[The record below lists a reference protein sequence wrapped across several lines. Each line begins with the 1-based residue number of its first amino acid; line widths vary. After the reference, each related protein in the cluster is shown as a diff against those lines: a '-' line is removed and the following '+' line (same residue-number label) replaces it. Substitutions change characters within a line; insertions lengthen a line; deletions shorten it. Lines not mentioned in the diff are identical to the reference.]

1 MGGRTLPHLTF
12 VRLTAE
18 GFGVAWWH
26 GLQVRAALGVAG
38 RTHFL
43 VGLAGVGGAEYL
55 FCWPMAAVCL
65 CLTWTLPCALPI
77 GGRVVSTGGGPWGL
91 QVLTPPL
98 RIPWASVGPVRPVP
112 GGAAS
117 TTWLSRVHPL
127 QVVGRGSRWL
137 LPPSPRV
144 KGPSHVQPQILSEG
158 YLHAP
163 GWPPLGAFCP
173 QGLRR
178 ETELQPGTPGL
189 AVCPRALGLQSV
201 LSVNWGTAT
210 ACAPPVRLGARSG
223 GLCRQG
229 SEDHSHLGHSL
240 VYLQRRQAR

>member
-1 MGGRTLPHLTF
+1 MAGCTLPHLTF

-38 RTHFL
+38 RTRFL

-65 CLTWTLPCALPI
+65 CLTWTLPCASPI
-77 GGRVVSTGGGPWGL
+77 AGRGVSTAGGGGPG
-91 QVLTPPL
+91 
-98 RIPWASVGPVRPVP
+98 ASRSSRLPSAFPGPCGTREAGPRR
-112 GGAAS
+112 GHQHHLARS
-117 TTWLSRVHPL
+117 MRPL
-127 QVVGRGSRWL
+127 QVVGRGSRRL

-163 GWPPLGAFCP
+163 GWLPLGTFCP
-173 QGLRR
+173 QGLGR
-178 ETELQPGTPGL
+178 EAELQPGTPGL
-189 AVCPRALGLQSV
+189 AACLHP
-201 LSVNWGTAT
+201 LS
-210 ACAPPVRLGARSG
+210 LSRS
-223 GLCRQG
+223 
-229 SEDHSHLGHSL
+229 
-240 VYLQRRQAR
+240 

>member
-77 GGRVVSTGGGPWGL
+77 GGRVVSTGGG
-91 QVLTPPL
+91 
-98 RIPWASVGPVRPVP
+98 
-112 GGAAS
+112 
-117 TTWLSRVHPL
+117 
-127 QVVGRGSRWL
+127 
-137 LPPSPRV
+137 
-144 KGPSHVQPQILSEG
+144 
-158 YLHAP
+158 
-163 GWPPLGAFCP
+163 
-173 QGLRR
+173 
-178 ETELQPGTPGL
+178 
-189 AVCPRALGLQSV
+189 ALG
-201 LSVNWGTAT
+201 
-210 ACAPPVRLGARSG
+210 PPGP
-223 GLCRQG
+223 
-229 SEDHSHLGHSL
+229 HSSPPHSL
-240 VYLQRRQAR
+240 GICGTREAGPWRGCQHHLAQ